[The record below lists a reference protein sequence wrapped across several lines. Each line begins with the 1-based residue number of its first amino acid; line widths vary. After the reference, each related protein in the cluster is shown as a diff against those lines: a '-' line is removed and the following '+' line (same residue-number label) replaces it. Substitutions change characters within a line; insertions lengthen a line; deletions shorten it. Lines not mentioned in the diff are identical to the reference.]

1 MKRGRRA
8 CANLKFEFVQKT
20 RYTPFSVTLHND
32 VTRKSMLGLY
42 SPHIELVVRKEDSTS
57 NRRLSSLNFNLS
69 LSLSLSPRVR
79 AAQARCA
86 TGARGAALRDWG
98 ALIASSGGPPFA
110 HDTGNLFY

>member
-32 VTRKSMLGLY
+32 VTRKSMLGPY

-69 LSLSLSPRVR
+69 LSLSLSLSSFSFGGR
-79 AAQARCA
+79 AHGEKKNKKIMRSTA
-86 TGARGAALRDWG
+86 
-98 ALIASSGGPPFA
+98 
-110 HDTGNLFY
+110 